1 MSERT
6 KLLLNFSKRL
16 ISILMLLLIISHGSV
31 HLFILKIYQT
41 QHSKNIFLS
50 IEKGMIKDD
59 LILFKFNKYDLEKG
73 LSYLEWIEENEF
85 RIDGE
90 MYDVVKREVKKD
102 SIYLYCLHDKTESI
116 LYSGIVKIFN
126 RLFGDGPGNDGNSTI
141 INNLLSELYFNTATE
156 FSKFYLEESNRYLP
170 VKTFSLLD
178 GEHFINTPPPRS

>member
-1 MSERT
+1 
-6 KLLLNFSKRL
+6 
-16 ISILMLLLIISHGSV
+16 
-31 HLFILKIYQT
+31 
-41 QHSKNIFLS
+41 
-50 IEKGMIKDD
+50 
-59 LILFKFNKYDLEKG
+59 
-73 LSYLEWIEENEF
+73 LEWIEENEF